1 MSAISA
7 YGQSAQY
14 SPYGNSSA
22 GLGSTPLSDFLTQM
36 DNIINAD
43 ANTPE
48 ESSDKASSAVA
59 SGANST
65 IQTGLMKILF
75 EILSNQTQSPV
86 GADTTANAASS
97 NTDSLLQQKASSSY
111 SASSDYGAIG
121 QSGGISFSA

>member
-1 MSAISA
+1 MSAVSA
-7 YGQSAQY
+7 YGQSVQY

-22 GLGSTPLSDFLTQM
+22 GLGSNPLNDFLTQM

-48 ESSDKASSAVA
+48 ESSDDASSAVA
-59 SGANST
+59 SGVNST

-75 EILSNQTQSPV
+75 EMLSNQTDAPI
-86 GADTTANAASS
+86 GADTTVNAASS

-111 SASSDYGAIG
+111 SASSDYGTVG
-121 QSGGISFSA
+121 QSGGISFLA